1 MSSLT
6 NNSLSNNSVN
16 GEVVSLRNVSVRY
29 HAHLGGR
36 RSLKQLVVNLN
47 RHNPQPVQEFWALRD
62 IDLSLAH
69 GEVLGV
75 IGRNGAGKSTL
86 LSVISRVLKPT
97 GGTVCIRGSIAPLL
111 SLGAGFDMELSGRE
125 NVYLL
130 GALLGFSR
138 SYTDDRYDEIV
149 AFAELQ
155 DFIEAPLKT
164 YSSGMMAR
172 LGFAIATSAEA
183 DLLLVDEVLAVG
195 DERFRKKCEDR
206 MRTFRDRHMT
216 ILLVSHAMP
225 TVAEM
230 STRVVWLDRGRIA
243 ADGEPQS
250 VIRTYQDFMARR

>member
-1 MSSLT
+1 MSNT
-6 NNSLSNNSVN
+6 NTMMS
-16 GEVVSLRNVSVRY
+16 GEVVCLRNVSVRY

-62 IDLSLAH
+62 VDLSIAH

-86 LSVISRVLKPT
+86 LSVVSRVLKPT
-97 GGTVCIRGSIAPLL
+97 HGVVSIRGSLAPLL
-111 SLGAGFDMELSGRE
+111 ALGAGFDVELSGRE

-138 SYTDDRYDEIV
+138 KYIDDRYDDIV
-149 AFAELQ
+149 AFAEIR

-164 YSSGMMAR
+164 YSSGMLAR

-183 DLLLVDEVLAVG
+183 DILLIDEVLAVG
-195 DERFRKKCEDR
+195 DENFRKKCEER
-206 MRTFRDRHMT
+206 IRNYRDRHMT

-230 STRVVWLDRGRIA
+230 STRVVWLDRGRVA
-243 ADGEPQS
+243 GDGDPQT
-250 VIRTYQDFMARR
+250 VIRAYQDFMARR

>member
-1 MSSLT
+1 MSNPA
-6 NNSLSNNSVN
+6 NNKIS
-16 GEVVSLRNVSVRY
+16 GEVVNLRNVSVRY

-47 RHNPQPVQEFWALRD
+47 KRSTQPVQEFWALRD
-62 IDLSLAH
+62 VDLSIAH

-86 LSVISRVLKPT
+86 LSVVSRVLKPT
-97 GGTVCIRGSIAPLL
+97 HGMVSIQGSIAPLL

-125 NVYLL
+125 NVYLM

-138 SYTDDRYDEIV
+138 KYIDDRYEDIV
-149 AFAELQ
+149 AFAEIQ

-183 DLLLVDEVLAVG
+183 DILLVDEVLSVG
-195 DERFRKKCEDR
+195 DDRFRKKCEDR
-206 MRTFRDRHMT
+206 MRSFRERHMT
-216 ILLVSHAMP
+216 ILLVSHTMP

-230 STRVVWLDRGRIA
+230 STRVVWLERGRIA
-243 ADGEPQS
+243 GIGDPRT
-250 VIRTYQDFMARR
+250 VIREYQEFMARG

>member
-1 MSSLT
+1 MSNLA
-6 NNSLSNNSVN
+6 SNRIS
-16 GEVVSLRNVSVRY
+16 GEVVNLRNVSVRY

-47 RHNPQPVQEFWALRD
+47 KHNPQPVQEFWALRD
-62 IDLSLAH
+62 VDLSIAH

-86 LSVISRVLKPT
+86 LSVVSRVLKPT
-97 GGTVCIRGSIAPLL
+97 DGTVSIQGSIAPLL

-125 NVYLL
+125 NVYLM

-138 SYTDDRYDEIV
+138 KYIDDRYEDIV
-149 AFAELQ
+149 AFAEIQ

-183 DLLLVDEVLAVG
+183 DILLVDEVLSVG
-195 DERFRKKCEDR
+195 DERFRQKCEDR
-206 MRTFRDRHMT
+206 MRSFRERHMT

-230 STRVVWLDRGRIA
+230 ATRVVWLERGRIA
-243 ADGEPQS
+243 GNGDPHS
-250 VIRTYQDFMARR
+250 VIHEYQNFMARG